1 MRVGGDGEGRR
12 EAWWWQMSSPVS
24 AALGLF
30 HLRSAFMII
39 PKACNLYHKYSSG
52 RLYLWVT
59 RSVSGAVLSPL

>member
-24 AALGLF
+24 TALGLF
-30 HLRSAFMII
+30 HLSAFMII
-39 PKACNLYHKYSSG
+39 PNARSLYHKYSSG